1 MMALRFS
8 LLIEFYITFILMRS
22 NLLIPASYSVY
33 LAGIIE
39 VFRCLSNRKF
49 IPIKEL
55 QLNLMPNI
63 LFIFIKK

>member
-1 MMALRFS
+1 MTMRFS

-22 NLLIPASYSVY
+22 NLLIPAPCSVY
-33 LAGIIE
+33 LAVMME
-39 VFRCLSNRKF
+39 VFRGLSNRKF

-63 LFIFIKK
+63 LFIFIEK

>member
-1 MMALRFS
+1 
-8 LLIEFYITFILMRS
+8 MRS